1 MATPHVKVNV
11 SFGLSPTDVV
21 VRAWLEKHGVD
32 PADVMAYRVTRGDHH
47 TTPTIELTMFYS
59 EEEAVTDDGVPS

>member
-1 MATPHVKVNV
+1 MASPHVKTNV

-21 VRAWLEKHGVD
+21 IKGWLEKHGID
-32 PADVMAYRVTRGDHH
+32 PADVMAYVITRGGRDL
-47 TTPTIELTMFYS
+47 PTIELTMIYS

>member
-1 MATPHVKVNV
+1 MKTNV

-21 VRAWLEKHGVD
+21 VKAWLEKHGID
-32 PADVMAYRVTRGDHH
+32 PADVMAYRITRGDHRVV
-47 TTPTIELTMFYS
+47 PTIELTMFYG